1 MVWEGGLLGG
11 GRQASWRG
19 GSWTVDPC
27 LSIWLWKLE
36 MHKIGL
42 WFSCFVKLKG
52 VPSSKREQ
60 NGGLSEMQKP
70 IKKK

>member
-1 MVWEGGLLGG
+1 MVETDMVWEGGLLGG

-27 LSIWLWKLE
+27 LNIWLWKLE

-42 WFSCFVKLKG
+42 WFSCFVESREYLKG
-52 VPSSKREQ
+52 RANWWPE
-60 NGGLSEMQKP
+60 
-70 IKKK
+70 